1 MRESLLLVLLCF
13 LCIYEPLSCQTTFF
27 QDSTISKKYIPLSAT
42 LLAGG
47 LIVNR
52 DGTKRGIQDW
62 IRERVEVSSFTVDD
76 YIQHLPIATVLVSD
90 ALLGRDKEVRI
101 RHIRHLLVS
110 ESVALGSMFLIKRI
124 TNISRPNGGG
134 LSFPSGHTTYAFASA
149 GVLYHSLKKDH
160 PFWAYSGYA
169 MASFVGASRVLRDK
183 HWVSDVLFGAGLGI
197 LSSHLSYHLD
207 IWDSRGDASL
217 QKSSIL
223 SHISLGIT
231 PLGAGLTVEF

>member
-1 MRESLLLVLLCF
+1 MEEDFHSLQV
-13 LCIYEPLSCQTTFF
+13 IRP
-27 QDSTISKKYIPLSAT
+27 T
-42 LLAGG
+42 LLH
-47 LIVNR
+47 
-52 DGTKRGIQDW
+52 Q
-62 IRERVEVSSFTVDD
+62 
-76 YIQHLPIATVLVSD
+76 Q
-90 ALLGRDKEVRI
+90 
-101 RHIRHLLVS
+101 
-110 ESVALGSMFLIKRI
+110 ESC
-124 TNISRPNGGG
+124 T
-134 LSFPSGHTTYAFASA
+134 
-149 GVLYHSLKKDH
+149 HSLKKDH